1 MVYTTSSRCR
11 EVLLRRLREP
21 APGRIQI
28 LTGPRQVGKTTLL
41 LSLASALGDRARYAA
56 LDGPGAD
63 LPGSWERL
71 WAESGERSKSG
82 GAVLLLDEVQH
93 LPDWSRRLKADWDRL
108 RRLKTP
114 VHVVATGS
122 SALRLGTGSRESL
135 AGRFERLTLSH
146 WSARDLVAEFGL
158 SPAKAAMEI
167 VERGGYPGAFSL
179 RSDPARWTAYVRDSI
194 VEPALSRDVLAL
206 SEVRRPALLRQV
218 FSVAASSPA
227 QVVSLLKLRGLLA
240 DQGAMQTIAHHLQ
253 LLQEAHLIAPLE
265 KHARRPARS
274 RAAPPKLVTLSNA
287 LLAAVDPR
295 GSPEPEPDPARYGT
309 WVENA
314 CLAFAWNAGNRV
326 TYWREEPLEVDGV
339 VEGPWGKW
347 VIEVKTGGF
356 GEADLRGL
364 MEFARRNPSY
374 RPLLLCGED
383 RLEAADRLGVPA
395 MAWSRF
401 LLDGPAPSA

>member
-1 MVYTTSSRCR
+1 
-11 EVLLRRLREP
+11 
-21 APGRIQI
+21 
-28 LTGPRQVGKTTLL
+28 
-41 LSLASALGDRARYAA
+41 
-56 LDGPGAD
+56 
-63 LPGSWERL
+63 
-71 WAESGERSKSG
+71 
-82 GAVLLLDEVQH
+82 
-93 LPDWSRRLKADWDRL
+93 
-108 RRLKTP
+108 
-114 VHVVATGS
+114 
-122 SALRLGTGSRESL
+122 
-135 AGRFERLTLSH
+135 
-146 WSARDLVAEFGL
+146 
-158 SPAKAAMEI
+158 
-167 VERGGYPGAFSL
+167 
-179 RSDPARWTAYVRDSI
+179 

-295 GSPEPEPDPARYGT
+295 GSPEPEPDPARYST